1 MNVLRSR
8 PIKTTPWK
16 YYFYAEVEGSPTSQ
30 DGRKMVRELRE
41 HCDMLRVVGQ
51 YIQGGDL

>member
-1 MNVLRSR
+1 M
-8 PIKTTPWK
+8 TTPWK
-16 YYFYAEVEGSPTSQ
+16 YYFYAEFEGSPTSQ